1 MNVCSTIAY
10 AKQLNEVMQV
20 TLKQQLV
27 KIRAAALRD
36 MDGEVQRLALVIPT
50 IVTDHAQAGG
60 SPTNCINF
68 ACQELPF
75 ALYILQANRLI

>member
-20 TLKQQLV
+20 APKQQLV

-36 MDGEVQRLALVIPT
+36 MDGEVQRLALVFLT
-50 IVTDHAQAGG
+50 
-60 SPTNCINF
+60 S
-68 ACQELPF
+68 
-75 ALYILQANRLI
+75 Y